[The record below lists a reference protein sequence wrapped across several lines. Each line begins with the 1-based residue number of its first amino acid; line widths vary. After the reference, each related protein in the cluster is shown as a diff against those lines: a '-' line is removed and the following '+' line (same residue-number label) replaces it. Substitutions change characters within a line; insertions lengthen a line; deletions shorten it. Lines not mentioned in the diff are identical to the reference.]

1 MTWEPPGFEE
11 IRMDAELT
19 AYCEDFDD
27 ATTTLVKTTTPPA
40 PACESAS

>member
-11 IRMDAELT
+11 IKMDAELT
-19 AYCEDFDD
+19 AYCEDLDD
-27 ATTTLVKTTTPPA
+27 APDGVTPAVA

>member
-19 AYCEDFDD
+19 AYCEDLDD
-27 ATTTLVKTTTPPA
+27 APEAAAPAGA

>member
-1 MTWEPPGFEE
+1 MMWEPPGFEE

-19 AYCEDFDD
+19 AYCEDLDD
-27 ATTTLVKTTTPPA
+27 APEVATPAGA

>member
-1 MTWEPPGFEE
+1 MTWEPPRFEE

-19 AYCEDFDD
+19 AYCEDLDD
-27 ATTTLVKTTTPPA
+27 APNALVKTITPPA

>member
-19 AYCEDFDD
+19 AYCEDLDD
-27 ATTTLVKTTTPPA
+27 APDVAAPVVA

>member
-19 AYCEDFDD
+19 AYCEDLDD
-27 ATTTLVKTTTPPA
+27 APELVAPA
-40 PACESAS
+40 DAAACESAS

>member
-11 IRMDAELT
+11 IKMDAEFT
-19 AYCEDFDD
+19 AYCEDLDD
-27 ATTTLVKTTTPPA
+27 ALETIAPSVA

>member
-19 AYCEDFDD
+19 AYCEDLDD
-27 ATTTLVKTTTPPA
+27 AEVVAPAAA

>member
-19 AYCEDFDD
+19 AYCEDLDD
-27 ATTTLVKTTTPPA
+27 AQETIDA
-40 PACESAS
+40 PDAAACESAS

>member
-19 AYCEDFDD
+19 AYCEDLDD
-27 ATTTLVKTTTPPA
+27 ARETVDA
-40 PACESAS
+40 PDAAACESGS

>member
-19 AYCEDFDD
+19 AYCDDLDD
-27 ATTTLVKTTTPPA
+27 APTAVEKLIASPDA
-40 PACESAS
+40 ACESAS

>member
-19 AYCEDFDD
+19 AYCEDLDD
-27 ATTTLVKTTTPPA
+27 APETTSTSDA
-40 PACESAS
+40 AACASAS

>member
-11 IRMDAELT
+11 IKMDAELT
-19 AYCEDFDD
+19 AYCEDIDD
-27 ATTTLVKTTTPPA
+27 APDVVVTTTVA

>member
-19 AYCEDFDD
+19 AYCEDLDD
-27 ATTTLVKTTTPPA
+27 APEIVAPA
-40 PACESAS
+40 VEPACESAS